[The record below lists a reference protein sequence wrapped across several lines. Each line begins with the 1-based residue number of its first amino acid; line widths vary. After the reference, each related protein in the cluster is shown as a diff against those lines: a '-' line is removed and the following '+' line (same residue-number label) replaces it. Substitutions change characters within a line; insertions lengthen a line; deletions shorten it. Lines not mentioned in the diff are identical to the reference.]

1 MARLETGVA
10 VAEQFQIPMWIAA
23 TAMFRGWWR
32 AKRGEIRAGIEQFSR
47 GFAHW
52 RDIGC
57 EIAVPWWRAQLAQ
70 LHSWH
75 GDSERALALVAE
87 SVAQVDRWLE
97 HAHEAEIYRI
107 QGDILLGQESPES
120 QAAEE
125 SYQQAIRVA
134 QAQHAKGWELRAA
147 IALARLWQ
155 SQGKTREAHDL
166 LVPVY
171 DWFTEGFD
179 TADLKE
185 AKALLEAWRT
195 QGSDTN

>member
-1 MARLETGVA
+1 MVLLTGETLDA
-10 VAEQFQIPMWIAA
+10 
-23 TAMFRGWWR
+23 
-32 AKRGEIRAGIEQFSR
+32 
-47 GFAHW
+47 
-52 RDIGC
+52 

-75 GDSERALALVAE
+75 SESERALALVAE

-97 HAHEAEIYRI
+97 RAHEAEIYRV
-107 QGDILLGQESPES
+107 QGDILLGQESPAP
-120 QAAEE
+120 QAAEA

-155 SQGKTREAHDL
+155 SQGKTRAAHDL
-166 LVPVY
+166 LSPVY

-185 AKALLEAWRT
+185 AKALLEAWRD
-195 QGSDTN
+195 QGPDTN

>member
-10 VAEQFQIPMWIAA
+10 VAEQFQLPMWIAA

-75 GDSERALALVAE
+75 GESERALALVAE
-87 SVAQVDRWLE
+87 S
-97 HAHEAEIYRI
+97 
-107 QGDILLGQESPES
+107 
-120 QAAEE
+120 
-125 SYQQAIRVA
+125 VA

-155 SQGKTREAHDL
+155 SQGKARAAHDL

-179 TADLKE
+179 TADLQE
-185 AKALLEAWRT
+185 AKALLEALRAK
-195 QGSDTN
+195 GPDTN

>member
-32 AKRGEIRAGIEQFSR
+32 AKRGEISAGIEQFSR
-47 GFAHW
+47 GFDHYRA
-52 RDIGC
+52 IGC
-57 EIAVPWWRAQLAQ
+57 EIVVPWWRAQLAQ
-70 LHSWH
+70 LYSWH
-75 GDSERALALVAE
+75 GESERVLALVAE
-87 SVAQVDRWLE
+87 SVAQVERWLDR
-97 HAHEAEIYRI
+97 AHEAEIYRI
-107 QGDILLGQESPES
+107 QGDILLGQDSPAP

-134 QAQHAKGWELRAA
+134 QAQHTKGWELRAA
-147 IALARLWQ
+147 IALACLWQ

-185 AKALLEAWRT
+185 AKALLEALRD
-195 QGSDTN
+195 S